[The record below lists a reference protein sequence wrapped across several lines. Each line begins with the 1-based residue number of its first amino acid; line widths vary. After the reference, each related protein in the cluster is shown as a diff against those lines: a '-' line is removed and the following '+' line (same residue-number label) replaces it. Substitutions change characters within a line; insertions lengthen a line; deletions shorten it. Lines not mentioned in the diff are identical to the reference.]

1 MENLELEEKVISVNR
16 VAKVV
21 KGGRRFSFTALVTV
35 GDRNGKVGIGLGK
48 ASEVS
53 EAIRKGTDAARRAM
67 VKVNLVEGTIPH
79 RIDGRFGATTVV
91 MRPASAGTGVIAGG
105 AARAILESVGVQDIL
120 TKVLGSRN
128 PNNVVKATMNG
139 LQTAAHARAGNGL
152 PRTGLR
158 RKREIVMA
166 RLKVTQIKSTIDK
179 KEPQKR
185 TIKALGLG
193 RPRSTAIHNDTPQI
207 RGMIRAVTHLVTVE
221 EIE

>member
-1 MENLELEEKVISVNR
+1 MENSELEEKVVSVNR

-21 KGGRRFSFTALVTV
+21 KGGRRFSFTALVAV

-53 EAIRKGTDAARRAM
+53 EAIRKGTEAARRAM

-105 AARAILESVGVQDIL
+105 AARAILESVGIQDIL
-120 TKVLGSRN
+120 AKVLGSRN

-139 LQTAAHARAGNGL
+139 LKL
-152 PRTGLR
+152 LRTRDQELAF
-158 RKREIVMA
+158 REQA
-166 RLKVTQIKSTIDK
+166 
-179 KEPQKR
+179 
-185 TIKALGLG
+185 
-193 RPRSTAIHNDTPQI
+193 
-207 RGMIRAVTHLVTVE
+207 
-221 EIE
+221 